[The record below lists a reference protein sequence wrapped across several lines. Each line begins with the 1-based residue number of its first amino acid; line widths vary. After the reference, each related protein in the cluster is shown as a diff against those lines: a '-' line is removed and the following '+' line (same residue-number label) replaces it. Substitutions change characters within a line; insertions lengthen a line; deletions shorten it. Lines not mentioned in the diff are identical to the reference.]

1 MMKRRNE
8 KKMTNSKREI
18 LIGLCFV
25 LPGLIYMLVMI
36 GYPIAYNLFMS
47 FQDVSVFNIGAGEEK
62 PWIGLE
68 NYRKI
73 VANETML
80 PALKNTFL
88 YTVVCLA
95 VQFSVG
101 LLLALLFHR
110 DFALAKPLRGFLV
123 VSWMMPVTVTARCGT
138 LSASCLVYCEPASLT
153 GTVFDAELGLN
164 VRSGPGSSYP
174 ALGGLEN
181 GQKAIVQAVDPS
193 GWYVIL
199 FYTEKTGVCT
209 GYVSPDYFRL
219 D

>member
-1 MMKRRNE
+1 MCPPEPQPGIPAEAMVLSQTELTLRSGE
-8 KKMTNSKREI
+8 SVQLEALLSPEGASGTVEWTSSDPGT
-18 LIGLCFV
+18 LI
-25 LPGLIYMLVMI
+25 
-36 GYPIAYNLFMS
+36 A
-47 FQDVSVFNIGAGEEK
+47 GASG
-62 PWIGLE
+62 
-68 NYRKI
+68 R
-73 VANETML
+73 VANLSTQ
-80 PALKNTFL
+80 AG
-88 YTVVCLA
+88 LA
-95 VQFSVG
+95 
-101 LLLALLFHR
+101 
-110 DFALAKPLRGFLV
+110 
-123 VSWMMPVTVTARCGT
+123 PVTVTARCGT

-153 GTVFDAELGLN
+153 GTVFDAELDLN